1 MHPLGPL
8 PHEQR
13 WIDVAHELATE
24 IAERAAEFDEKAEL
38 PMESLR
44 ALHASGLDRAT
55 LPVEYGG
62 EGLSYRAFGE
72 ILRIISAACPSTG
85 CVWLMHIGAACGLV
99 QLSEPDTARFY
110 ADELIAGRRFAN
122 ALSEPSGGNLFMF
135 PLQSAEPVDGGYR
148 LSGAKRFVSG
158 CEIAE
163 HFLVNALVDGEPT
176 FFGHATDDTVTF
188 PPIADTLGL
197 RASRSRQ
204 VSFDGTVLRTDRRCP
219 ATEPKPNHIAAGI
232 AFHSLGIADAAL
244 DALINHARSR
254 TIPTT
259 GRPLAEQESLRADV
273 ADLSVR
279 LDAARLYARQVAWLA
294 DENAP
299 DFLPSALRAKMLA
312 NQVTTDIAQAALQV
326 GGGQGYLLSS
336 PIQRLHRDAQAPWL
350 MAYSVEVCRA
360 HVGAE
365 IMAMDQT

>member
-13 WIDVAHELATE
+13 WIDVAKQLATE
-24 IAERAAEFDEKAEL
+24 IAARAAEFDEKAEL
-38 PMESLR
+38 PIDNLR

-72 ILRIISAACPSTG
+72 IVRIVSAGCPSTG

-99 QLSEPDTARFY
+99 QLSAPDTARFY
-110 ADELIAGRRFAN
+110 ADELTAGRRFAN
-122 ALSEPSGGNLFMF
+122 ALSEPSGGNLFML
-135 PLQSAEPVDGGYR
+135 PLQSAEPVDGGYL

-163 HFLVNALVDGEPT
+163 HFLVNALVDGVPT

-188 PPIADTLGL
+188 PPMADTLGL
-197 RASRSRQ
+197 RATRSRQ
-204 VSFDGTVLRTDRRCP
+204 VSFDGTVFRADRRCP
-219 ATEPKPNHIAAGI
+219 PATPGPNHIAAGI

-244 DALINHARSR
+244 NALITHARSR

-259 GRPLAEQESLRADV
+259 GRPLAEQDSLRADV
-273 ADLSVR
+273 ADLIVR
-279 LDAARLYARQVAWLA
+279 LDAARLYARHVAWLA

-299 DFLPSALRAKMLA
+299 DFLPCALRAKLLA
-312 NQVTTDIAQAALQV
+312 NQVTTDVAQAALRV

-350 MAYSVEVCRA
+350 MAYSGEVCRA
-360 HVGAE
+360 QIGAE
-365 IMAMDQT
+365 VLAIET